1 MSAISGSY
9 DIGYGKPPRKTR
21 WKKAQC
27 SNPKRIRKRRN
38 KTLVQMVDELF
49 ASEIEISQNGV
60 SCRVQ
65 VLEAILYQLWC
76 KAMTGSKRA
85 TNVLLKYHE
94 FAAKRGHTG
103 GVEIVVG

>member
-1 MSAISGSY
+1 MSTKSGSY

-21 WKKAQC
+21 WKKGQC

-60 SCRVQ
+60 LCRVS
-65 VLEAILYQLWC
+65 VFEAIIYLLWC

-85 TNVLLKYHE
+85 MNVLLKYKE